1 VVRTQ
6 IQLSEEQATFLKARA
21 AIEGV
26 SMAELIRQYIDKAQK
41 SALTAEASSRRQR
54 AAAIAGQF
62 RSGIGDLAENHDK
75 YLAHEYA
82 K

>member
-1 VVRTQ
+1 MVRTQ
-6 IQLSEEQATFLKARA
+6 IQLSEEQAAFLKVRA
-21 AIEGV
+21 ASEGV
-26 SMAELIRQYIDKAQK
+26 PMV
-41 SALTAEASSRRQR
+41 EASSRRHR

-62 RSGIGDLAENHDK
+62 RSGIGDVAENHDK

>member
-1 VVRTQ
+1 MVRTQ
-6 IQLSEEQATFLKARA
+6 IQLSEEQAAFLKARA
-21 AIEGV
+21 AIEGS

-41 SALTAEASSRRQR
+41 SALTVEASSRRQR

-62 RSGIGDLAENHDK
+62 RSGIGDVAENHDK